1 VVVLDFGSHRSCGVR
16 RQIYPYLRT
25 IVENNREKPLA
36 LLGISVE
43 DDIKEL
49 VSLADKGE
57 NTWPIWCD
65 GENLDGPLAAQCV
78 IRCMPTFYVLDAKGR
93 DPQ

>member
-1 VVVLDFGSHRSCGVR
+1 
-16 RQIYPYLRT
+16 
-25 IVENNREKPLA
+25 
-36 LLGISVE
+36 
-43 DDIKEL
+43 